1 VFFVVLGMCHVAVSL
16 FCLGLDLY
24 IHRPYFSF
32 FICVLVPCPLM
43 VDKFFEV
50 MKFIAVVKPVP
61 ML

>member
-1 VFFVVLGMCHVAVSL
+1 VAVSL